1 MSKNIIQ
8 LTESELKQVISES
21 VKKIIKEQYINALQA
36 EYKKSLN
43 APYEHLL
50 YKKVRVTYKTW
61 FWNDKS
67 DEERTDIGYWGGYY
81 IEFGEFKP
89 RFYQVKKDGTM
100 SSRELHLYPK
110 EFLSM
115 EEVAE

>member
-1 MSKNIIQ
+1 MTREEFIQ
-8 LTESELKQVISES
+8 KSEELQKQEIEIRT
-21 VKKIIKEQYINALQA
+21 KRNELQA

-50 YKKVRVTYKTW
+50 FKKVRVTHKTW

-110 EFLSM
+110 EILSM
-115 EEVAE
+115 EEVTE

>member
-1 MSKNIIQ
+1 MTREEYLQK
-8 LTESELKQVISES
+8 SEELHKQELVIKTKRRE
-21 VKKIIKEQYINALQA
+21 LQE

-43 APYEHLL
+43 ALYEHLL
-50 YKKVRVTYKTW
+50 FKKVRVTHKTW
-61 FWNDKS
+61 FWNDKT

-110 EFLSM
+110 EILSM
-115 EEVAE
+115 EEVTE

>member
-1 MSKNIIQ
+1 MTREEYIQ
-8 LTESELKQVISES
+8 KSEELQKQEIEIRT
-21 VKKIIKEQYINALQA
+21 KRNELQA

-43 APYEHLL
+43 APYKHLL
-50 YKKVRVTYKTW
+50 LKKVRVTYKTW

-67 DEERTDIGYWGGYY
+67 GEERTDIGYWGGYY

-100 SSRELHLYPK
+100 SSRELHLYSK
-110 EFLSM
+110 EILSM
-115 EEVAE
+115 EEVTE

>member
-1 MSKNIIQ
+1 MTREEYIQ
-8 LTESELKQVISES
+8 KSEELQKQEVQ
-21 VKKIIKEQYINALQA
+21 IKTKRGELQE
-36 EYKKSLN
+36 EYRKSLN
-43 APYEHLL
+43 EPYKHFL
-50 YKKVRVTYKTW
+50 YKKVTVIYKTW

-81 IEFGEFKP
+81 LEFGEFKP

-110 EFLSM
+110 EILSM
-115 EEVAE
+115 EEVTE

>member
-1 MSKNIIQ
+1 MTREEYIQ
-8 LTESELKQVISES
+8 KSEELQKQEIEIRT
-21 VKKIIKEQYINALQA
+21 KRNELQA

-50 YKKVRVTYKTW
+50 FKKVRVTYKTW
-61 FWNDKS
+61 FWNDES

-110 EFLSM
+110 EILSM
-115 EEVAE
+115 EEVED

>member
-1 MSKNIIQ
+1 MTREEFIQ
-8 LTESELKQVISES
+8 KSEELQKQEIEIRT
-21 VKKIIKEQYINALQA
+21 KRNALQA

-61 FWNDKS
+61 FWKDKS